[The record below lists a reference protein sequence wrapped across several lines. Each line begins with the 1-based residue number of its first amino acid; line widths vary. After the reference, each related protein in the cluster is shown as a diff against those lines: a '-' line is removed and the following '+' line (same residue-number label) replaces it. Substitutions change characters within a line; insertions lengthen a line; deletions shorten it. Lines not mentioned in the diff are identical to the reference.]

1 VNPPQIDVAP
11 DAIVAKESSADEA
24 AARKQKE
31 PRKPRIWA
39 PGDAVRVPRY
49 GAGEVALASGE
60 QVAVQFPDGST
71 RTFLASYV
79 RAGR

>member
-1 VNPPQIDVAP
+1 MRGAT
-11 DAIVAKESSADEA
+11 SADKEA
-24 AARKQKE
+24 
-31 PRKPRIWA
+31 PRKRSDPAKPRVWA

>member
-1 VNPPQIDVAP
+1 MAS
-11 DAIVAKESSADEA
+11 DAIVAPETHANEVAQRKREES
-24 AARKQKE
+24 
-31 PRKPRIWA
+31 RKPRVWT